1 MNIKLR
7 KNLFAIALS
16 ASCVTVATASEDSV
30 DRDCYSIG
38 PDVVSRFWDSLS
50 YGSVGD
56 IAAFSF
62 FGGKSLKAGVA

>member
-1 MNIKLR
+1 MKGLQRNYL
-7 KNLFAIALS
+7 AIALG
-16 ASCVTVATASEDSV
+16 ASCVMVAIAGEGSA

-56 IAAFSF
+56 IA
-62 FGGKSLKAGVA
+62 